1 MEKRSWE
8 LLRQLSAK
16 IPSVRIAIASL
27 SGGQRQTVAIARS
40 LVGDPKVVMLDEPTA
55 ALGVAQT
62 AEVLNLVERL
72 RGRGLGVVLISHN
85 MADVQAVA
93 DRIYVLRLG
102 KQRRG
107 VLDRRRHHRAARR
120 RHHRRLRQR
129 GVATRRARGR
139 TARPGGHHPGRP
151 DHGRAGRMST
161 SLDRSDERLTVD
173 SSPRALL
180 DGFLRR
186 IRSGDLGMMPVI
198 IGLIVIW
205 IVFYTQNSRFLSSR
219 NLVELSLDSATIGM
233 ISIGV
238 VLVLLLGE
246 IDLSIGSVSGAS
258 GSILAVLLVYHG
270 WSLPTAILAAVAT
283 GLAIGVLYGLLYTRF
298 GVPSFVITLAGLLG
312 FLGLQLAVLGS
323 NGTINL
329 PVNSWLVDFAN
340 FKFLPP
346 VVSYVLAALA
356 GVLYFVGRAA
366 TIRRR
371 TAANLSAASIRSV
384 AVRAVLIT
392 AAIAAGAY
400 YLNLDR
406 GIGYMPLLWILTVVV
421 VDLMLRRTTWG
432 RHVFAVGGNEEASRR
447 AGIAV
452 DRVYLSVFALC
463 SGFAAL
469 GGVLAAAR
477 LQSVA
482 QSSGGTDT
490 NLMAIAAAVIGGTS
504 LFGGRGSAYAA
515 LFGMLVL
522 QSITSGL
529 NLIGVEAEVRFMVT
543 GAVLLLAVT
552 IDSLSRQARKSSG
565 RG

>member
-1 MEKRSWE
+1 
-8 LLRQLSAK
+8 
-16 IPSVRIAIASL
+16 
-27 SGGQRQTVAIARS
+27 
-40 LVGDPKVVMLDEPTA
+40 
-55 ALGVAQT
+55 
-62 AEVLNLVERL
+62 
-72 RGRGLGVVLISHN
+72 
-85 MADVQAVA
+85 
-93 DRIYVLRLG
+93 
-102 KQRRG
+102 
-107 VLDRRRHHRAARR
+107 
-120 RHHRRLRQR
+120 
-129 GVATRRARGR
+129 
-139 TARPGGHHPGRP
+139 
-151 DHGRAGRMST
+151 MST
-161 SLDRSDERLTVD
+161 SLDRSDERLADD
-173 SSPRALL
+173 SSPRAIL

-198 IGLIVIW
+198 TGLIIIW
-205 IVFYTQNSRFLSSR
+205 IVFYTQNPRFLSSR

-246 IDLSIGSVSGAS
+246 IDLSIGSVSGVS
-258 GSILAVLLVYHG
+258 GSILAVLLVYQG
-270 WSLPTAILAAVAT
+270 WPLAAAILTAVAT
-283 GLAIGVLYGLLYTRF
+283 GLAIGVFYGLLYTRF
-298 GVPSFVITLAGLLG
+298 GVPSFVMTLAGLLA
-312 FLGLQLAVLGS
+312 FLGLQLTVLGS
-323 NGTINL
+323 RGTVNL
-329 PVNSWLVDFAN
+329 PVNSWLIEFAS
-340 FKFLPP
+340 FKYLPP
-346 VVSYVLAALA
+346 AVSYVLAAVA
-356 GVLYFVGRAA
+356 GAAYFVFRAA

-371 TAANLSAASIRSV
+371 VAANLSAASMRSV
-384 AVRAVLIT
+384 AIRAVLIT

-406 GIGYMPLLWILTVVV
+406 GIGWMPLLWVLTIVVM
-421 VDLMLRRTTWG
+421 DLVLRRTTWG
-432 RHVFAVGGNEEASRR
+432 RHVFAVGGNEEAARR

-452 DRVYLSVFALC
+452 ERVYISVFALC
-463 SGFAAL
+463 SAFAAL

-529 NLIGVEAEVRFMVT
+529 NLIGVEAEVRYMVT

-552 IDSLSRQARKSSG
+552 IDSLSRRARKSSG